1 MSKFHKLIIGIFTVI
16 VIAGGTF
23 YLLSRRINIDEVNSN
38 ADMQTLDRQQ
48 NEKLIELV
56 KLELPG
62 AQSITAIDENYSLD
76 SSLWRVVSRAFPL
89 DDENYRPENL
99 QRANV
104 PSRSDKSEDERSV
117 RADIIP
123 DLDRMLSDAKAL
135 GSDLMIGSGFRS
147 YDLQNVYYS
156 NYVRLYSQA
165 EADKFSAKPGQS
177 EHQTGLVVDLAY
189 TDMDCYLAG
198 CFADTPAGVWL
209 TQNAHKYGFILRYPE
224 GKETITGF
232 QFEPWHFRY
241 VGKDLARAIK
251 ESGLT
256 LDEAKPYLDKALT
269 ELKARGQ

>member
-1 MSKFHKLIIGIFTVI
+1 MSKFHKFIAGVFAVI

-23 YLLSRRINIDEVNSN
+23 YLLSRRIDIDEVNSN
-38 ADMQTLDRQQ
+38 ADMQTLDKQQ

-135 GSDLMIGSGFRS
+135 GSDLMIGNGFRS

-224 GKETITGF
+224 GKESITGF

>member
-1 MSKFHKLIIGIFTVI
+1 MSKFHKFIAGVFAVI

-23 YLLSRRINIDEVNSN
+23 YLLSRRIDIDEVNSN

-62 AQSITAIDENYSLD
+62 AQSITAINENYSLD

-224 GKETITGF
+224 GKESITGF

>member
-1 MSKFHKLIIGIFTVI
+1 
-16 VIAGGTF
+16 
-23 YLLSRRINIDEVNSN
+23 
-38 ADMQTLDRQQ
+38 
-48 NEKLIELV
+48 
-56 KLELPG
+56 
-62 AQSITAIDENYSLD
+62 
-76 SSLWRVVSRAFPL
+76 
-89 DDENYRPENL
+89 
-99 QRANV
+99 
-104 PSRSDKSEDERSV
+104 
-117 RADIIP
+117 
-123 DLDRMLSDAKAL
+123 MLSDAKAL

-189 TDMDCYLAG
+189 TDMDCYLAS

-224 GKETITGF
+224 GKESITGF